1 MGEYGIEFVNAR
13 QNVPEDTQGARDF
26 DFTQRLLSL
35 FAIRGPRTIYFA
47 PWYTQPRDPNDSRW
61 RQPPGYQIGK
71 DPRGR
76 VALDAVSYPDG
87 RERRTLIVPPNV
99 TLWFAPGAYL
109 ELGDDVALIIQGNI
123 RAEATQIF
131 LLPDV
136 LALRTTPWQD
146 PATVRRESAIVR
158 LETTAIER
166 VYPEWF
172 GVLQEER
179 PSSVNAA
186 ANSRALQA
194 CIHAACRDRTR
205 GVESLP
211 PLTVVCQGIYSIN
224 ETMHAVPTINGHGAL
239 WLEGIGDSSTRGLG
253 IPTINRYPAGEPTAW
268 RFTPGDPDQVPL
280 RDQTLEAKTS
290 ALLSVH
296 ARVSLEVS
304 GVGLRC
310 LAWNRGEERALRV
323 DVAYCLLLEG
333 NSGGFGPLASRHAF
347 IERCGMTGGSEA
359 VVYIPERADEDG
371 NSPNTKPARSGAS
384 GRGSRYVLRGCALD
398 PVLSPLQDLRETT
411 ERLIVPA
418 RSSRFVI
425 RAALDDASM
434 LDLIGGKVHQT
445 VGALYGAQVGV
456 IDNQAGVWLR
466 AGSTF
471 IRSVSFHLDEGPRPS
486 RPADQAHLPDG
497 QDLWLDAGA
506 DGRFSHHLTVL
517 HADSQSWWFLGGT
530 RCADGNSSAVSLL
543 NVGANDVNID
553 NAMERGPNRHELNRP
568 YLESRMVSDQEQR
581 ERLFLPPALMWPGG
595 RVPLLLLACFFDR
608 YCTAPDNGRGLTFN
622 VGTAFRLG
630 LNLDHPS
637 WMTPEV
643 IPRPRTAT
651 SSLHD
656 DGAPVIKGRPIPV
669 LWRGAGRFNL
679 YPLELQ
685 GRSTLNWNGRV

>member
-1 MGEYGIEFVNAR
+1 MGRFGSEFLNAR
-13 QNVPEDTQGARDF
+13 EQAPENARGQDRY
-26 DFTQRLLSL
+26 DFTPDLISL
-35 FAIRGPRTIYFA
+35 IATSEPRTIYFA
-47 PWYTQPRDPNDSRW
+47 PWYTRPRDPNDPRW
-61 RQPPGYQIGK
+61 RQPPSYQIGK
-71 DPRGR
+71 TPQER
-76 VALDAVSYPDG
+76 AVLESVGYPGG
-87 RERRTLIVPPNV
+87 RELRTLIVPPNV

-136 LALRTTPWQD
+136 LALRTTPWRD

-158 LETTAIER
+158 LETTALER

-224 ETMHAVPTINGHGAL
+224 ETMQAVPTVNGHGAL

-253 IPTINRYPAGEPTAW
+253 IPTINRYPAGEPAAW

-290 ALLSVH
+290 ALLSIH

-310 LAWNRGEERALRV
+310 LAWNQGEERELRV

-333 NSGGFGPLASRHAF
+333 NSGGLGPLASRHAF

-359 VVYIPERADEDG
+359 VVYIAERADEAG
-371 NSPNTKPARSGAS
+371 SSPNTKPGRAGAS

-398 PVLSPLQDLRETT
+398 PVLSPLQDLRQPEG
-411 ERLIVPA
+411 RVIVAA

-456 IDNQAGVWLR
+456 
-466 AGSTF
+466 
-471 IRSVSFHLDEGPRPS
+471 
-486 RPADQAHLPDG
+486 
-497 QDLWLDAGA
+497 
-506 DGRFSHHLTVL
+506 
-517 HADSQSWWFLGGT
+517 
-530 RCADGNSSAVSLL
+530 
-543 NVGANDVNID
+543 
-553 NAMERGPNRHELNRP
+553 
-568 YLESRMVSDQEQR
+568 
-581 ERLFLPPALMWPGG
+581 
-595 RVPLLLLACFFDR
+595 
-608 YCTAPDNGRGLTFN
+608 
-622 VGTAFRLG
+622 
-630 LNLDHPS
+630 
-637 WMTPEV
+637 
-643 IPRPRTAT
+643 
-651 SSLHD
+651 
-656 DGAPVIKGRPIPV
+656 
-669 LWRGAGRFNL
+669 
-679 YPLELQ
+679 
-685 GRSTLNWNGRV
+685 